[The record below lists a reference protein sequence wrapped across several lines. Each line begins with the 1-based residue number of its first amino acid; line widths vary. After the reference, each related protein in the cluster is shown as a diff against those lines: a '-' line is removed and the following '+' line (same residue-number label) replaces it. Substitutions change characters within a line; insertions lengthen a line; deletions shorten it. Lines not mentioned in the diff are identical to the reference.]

1 MWRIPRDR
9 EAQDQQQGG
18 GWGRRRI
25 LISELDGIELG
36 QWAIGNFP
44 VLKRVNADGLPVSTK
59 QFERYLQC

>member
-9 EAQDQQQGG
+9 EAQDQQQG

-44 VLKRVNADGLPVSTK
+44 GAQAG
-59 QFERYLQC
+59 